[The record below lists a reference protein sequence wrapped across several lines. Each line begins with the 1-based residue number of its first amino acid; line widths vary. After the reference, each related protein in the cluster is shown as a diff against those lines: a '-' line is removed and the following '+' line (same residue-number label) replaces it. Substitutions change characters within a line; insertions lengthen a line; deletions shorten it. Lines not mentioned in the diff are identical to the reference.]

1 MQIVNG
7 YMCQTSCD
15 VSAAKAGHDPK
26 NPHDDPV
33 KARQLDEQKALAS
46 GRPVDGSQ
54 SSSGASGQVGGDSSF
69 AVNAVSF
76 GGGLAGLSVP
86 RSSSSE
92 AARLVDL
99 VA

>member
-15 VSAAKAGHDPK
+15 VSAARSGHDPK

-33 KARQLDEQKALAS
+33 KAAQLAEQKALAS
-46 GRPVDGSQ
+46 GKVPAGTTASANATDG
-54 SSSGASGQVGGDSSF
+54 F
-69 AVNAVSF
+69 AVEAVAF
-76 GGGLAGLSVP
+76 GGRLAGLSVP
-86 RSSSSE
+86 RGAAGE
-92 AARLVDL
+92 TARLVDL

>member
-46 GRPVDGSQ
+46 GRAPDDGAVAP
-54 SSSGASGQVGGDSSF
+54 GVTATDGF
-69 AVNAVSF
+69 AVDAVTF
-76 GGGLAGLSVP
+76 GGRLAGLSVARAAP
-86 RSSSSE
+86 TE
-92 AARLVDL
+92 AQRLVDR